1 MPHCA
6 GCKRIG
12 LKCEYGRPVWWYDD
26 TLKAEQREINKRLI
40 KNHKTR
46 LGTTKKLNAQA
57 QRKRRTGHDSSRGS
71 NQVRYVPRSGE
82 TFTYIISARLKSLPP
97 PFNNQGRARQ
107 LFPPQARS
115 HNANLI
121 RSKLSSE
128 KRMRQHLVPRLHKP
142 CKKVMKICTMPRLH
156 QERMLGLTLL
166 LPNLM
171 VLCIP
176 WRSQTNG
183 FVDLHDQGLL
193 LQLQQTWRHGRRL
206 MAGDMILKSRD
217 LIGLEV
223 VGGGSSCV
231 DAVCSFES
239 AKHLFIFSQRI

>member
-1 MPHCA
+1 ML
-6 GCKRIG
+6 KRSEKGEPRQLLGMIPR
-12 LKCEYGRPVWWYDD
+12 EAQTRYDMF
-26 TLKAEQREINKRLI
+26 LALAK
-40 KNHKTR
+40 
-46 LGTTKKLNAQA
+46 
-57 QRKRRTGHDSSRGS
+57 
-71 NQVRYVPRSGE
+71 P
-82 TFTYIISARLKSLPP
+82 FTYIISARLKSLPP

-115 HNANLI
+115 HSANLI

-128 KRMRQHLVPRLHKP
+128 KRMRQHLVPRLHNP
-142 CKKVMKICTMPRLH
+142 CKKVTKICTMPRLH

-193 LQLQQTWRHGRRL
+193 LQLRQMWHHGRRL
-206 MAGDMILKSRD
+206 MAGDMILKPRD

-223 VGGGSSCV
+223 VGGGFFV
-231 DAVCSFES
+231 
-239 AKHLFIFSQRI
+239 R